1 MDENHSKLASDSI
14 LFFSVKFGHL
24 ANDKLAVDRTITI
37 KVAWKSCPGKALS
50 DPRPDPILV
59 KSGVDVVVSV

>member
-37 KVAWKSCPGKALS
+37 KVA
-50 DPRPDPILV
+50 
-59 KSGVDVVVSV
+59 